1 MYMGEDGV
9 KIFYGIPTVIERLKY
24 AKALAKQIGLS
35 EDHIFV
41 DTERNGCLWNKMRIY
56 DMVPEGYTHV
66 CINDDDAIVCEDYKE
81 IVQKCVEKFP
91 NSILTFYDS
100 EITRSA
106 TPFVRRPNCIVAGSG
121 FVLPTRLLNRY
132 RAFYAKRLAPLGFK
146 WEESVTKMF
155 AILNDIEVILI
166 VPNLVTVRKGLV
178 TTARK
183 GKWIQP
189 QSASWVS
196 RFPIE
201 ALETDKVEISMR
213 GGLFNMHLP
222 KGCKLEREILNKW
235 EQVKNESSI

>member
-1 MYMGEDGV
+1 M
-9 KIFYGIPTVIERLKY
+9 
-24 AKALAKQIGLS
+24 
-35 EDHIFV
+35 
-41 DTERNGCLWNKMRIY
+41 
-56 DMVPEGYTHV
+56 
-66 CINDDDAIVCEDYKE
+66 
-81 IVQKCVEKFP
+81 
-91 NSILTFYDS
+91 
-100 EITRSA
+100 
-106 TPFVRRPNCIVAGSG
+106 
-121 FVLPTRLLNRY
+121 LPTRLLNRY

-189 QSASWVS
+189 QSASWVP

-201 ALETDKVEISMR
+201 ALETDKVEISTR

-222 KGCKLEREILNKW
+222 KGCKLEQEILNKW